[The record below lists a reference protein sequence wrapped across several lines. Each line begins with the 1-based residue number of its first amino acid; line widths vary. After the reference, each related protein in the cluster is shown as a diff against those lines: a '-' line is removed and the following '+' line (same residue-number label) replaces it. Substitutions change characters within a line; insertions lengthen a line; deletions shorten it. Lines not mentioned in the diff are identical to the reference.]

1 MVSESM
7 NKKYLTYSFIFIASI
22 SLHSFADHHDHYSF
36 EEVHADECQACEE
49 NVEIKIASTKN
60 KSNFLKESPE
70 SNLINRFVSQKQKS
84 NLSRAP
90 PLD

>member
-1 MVSESM
+1 M
-7 NKKYLTYSFIFIASI
+7 NKRYLTYSFIFVASI
-22 SLHSFADHHDHYSF
+22 SLHSFVDHHDHYSF

-90 PLD
+90 PLN

>member
-1 MVSESM
+1 M

-60 KSNFLKESPE
+60 KSDCLKESPE
-70 SNLINRFVSQKQKS
+70 TNLINRFVSQKQKS

-90 PLD
+90 PLN

>member
-1 MVSESM
+1 MDSKSM